1 MSLDARMQWALGSAV
16 VLSFL
21 LVLATL
27 FTTGE
32 IDRTNLLIRVATSDL
47 REQNAREAALR
58 DLRTAIG
65 TVTRRAERGE
75 PVTLWEAA
83 ALEAKTHDSARAAFG
98 LDHRSARVAFELGEA
113 DRHAATF
120 GESARELLRAA
131 RGARGDVGRNLPN
144 YLRDLRALEEAQT
157 RVRHSLARDADAAS
171 TRNLQLLRR
180 WQAAFADGALLLIA
194 IVAMLAFW
202 VRREVVA
209 PIRRLNDLLRSA
221 TPECGGV
228 GKPSA
233 GMSEIGALA
242 DGVAALRCVLAE
254 REEAVARLEVTSSHD
269 ALTGLSNRLLF
280 DERLP
285 AALAAA
291 NATGEDVALIC
302 IDIDRFKE
310 INDAL
315 GHGEGDQVLRQVAAM
330 LRGVCDDETVSRIG
344 GDEFT
349 IIQTGK
355 DQPAAAKSL
364 VGRLMKAMN
373 DYRLA
378 HSVSVSISVGAA
390 IFPRDGESDQAL
402 RHHADLALYRAKND
416 GRGRACF
423 FGALETTAPEGQ
435 GTGASSLALDLPAAI
450 RTGELA
456 VAYQPKLHAR
466 TNQVTSAEALVR
478 WNHPTRGQV
487 QPDDFISIAE
497 QTGQIRALT
506 EWMLRQTIADQ
517 AWLAARGQEVELYV
531 NISAPLLG
539 DMDFADTLL
548 RIVADRAG
556 VIGLEITETAIID
569 DPQSTLAHLH
579 RFVDAGLK
587 IAIDDYG
594 AGWSSLSYLKQLPAH
609 ELKIDRAFISDISR
623 SHRDPLLVRST
634 IDLAHALGM
643 EVTAEGVDTG
653 AALALLKVMGCDLI
667 QGFLVSKPLTLDA
680 LAAFLADDA
689 SLAHLDRMP
698 LGFGAKPGPA
708 AREISPV
715 KGNS

>member
-16 VLSFL
+16 LLSFL

-32 IDRTNLLIRVATSDL
+32 IDRTNLLVRVATSDL
-47 REQNAREAALR
+47 REQNARETALR
-58 DLRTAIG
+58 DLRTEIG
-65 TVTRRAERGE
+65 TVTRRAER
-75 PVTLWEAA
+75 VTPREAA
-83 ALEAKTHDSARAAFG
+83 VFG
-98 LDHRSARVAFELGEA
+98 HQASSPDLSTRNRSRRVAAELAEVNRLTAG
-113 DRHAATF
+113 F
-120 GESARELLRAA
+120 GESARDLLQAA
-131 RGARGDVGRNLPN
+131 RGSREDVGKHLPA
-144 YLRDLRALEEAQT
+144 YLRDLKALEEAQT
-157 RVRHSLARDADAAS
+157 RVRHSLTRDADMAS
-171 TRNLQLLRR
+171 TRNFELLQR
-180 WQAAFADGALLLIA
+180 WQAAFAGGALLLIL
-194 IVAMLAFW
+194 IVAALTFW
-202 VRREVVA
+202 VRRDIVA
-209 PIRRLNDLLRSA
+209 PISRLNRLLRRVV
-221 TPECGGV
+221 PECGDAEDRPA
-228 GKPSA
+228 GK
-233 GMSEIGALA
+233 SEIGALA
-242 DGVAALRCVLAE
+242 DGVAALQSVLAE
-254 REEAVARLEVTSSHD
+254 REEAVARLEVTSRHD

-280 DERLP
+280 DGRLP
-285 AALAAA
+285 TALATAA
-291 NATGEDVALIC
+291 ERGEEAALIC
-302 IDIDRFKE
+302 IDIDRFKD

-315 GHGEGDQVLRQVAAM
+315 GHGQGDEVLRQVAAM
-330 LRGVCDDETVSRIG
+330 LRDACDDEIVSRIG
-344 GDEFT
+344 GDEFA

-355 DQPAAAKSL
+355 NQPAAARAL
-364 VGRLMKAMN
+364 VGRLMKAM
-373 DYRLA
+373 DEHRLVN
-378 HSVSVSISVGAA
+378 SVSVSISVGAA
-390 IFPRDGESDQAL
+390 IYPRDGNSGQLL

-423 FGALETTAPEGQ
+423 FGALEATASEGH

-487 QPDDFISIAE
+487 QPDDFIHIAE

-506 EWMLRQTIADQ
+506 EWMLRQTIVDQ
-517 AWLAARGQEVELYV
+517 ARLAERGQEVELYV

-539 DMDFADTLL
+539 DAEFADTLL
-548 RIVADRAG
+548 RIAADRTG

-587 IAIDDYG
+587 VAIDDYG

-680 LAAFLADDA
+680 FAAFLADEDN
-689 SLAHLDRMP
+689 LAHLDRMSI
-698 LGFGAKPGPA
+698 GFGGKSDGPA
-708 AREISPV
+708 KVVTPINAKV
-715 KGNS
+715 

>member
-27 FTTGE
+27 FTTGD
-32 IDRTNLLIRVATSDL
+32 IDRTNLLVRVATSDL

-65 TVTRRAERGE
+65 VVTRRAERGE
-75 PVTLWEAA
+75 PVTPREAA
-83 ALEAKTHDSARAAFG
+83 VLQAKTYGSALSVEGRSRGVAAG
-98 LDHRSARVAFELGEA
+98 LAEVERRTGS
-113 DRHAATF
+113 F
-120 GESARELLRAA
+120 GESARNLLQAA
-131 RGARGDVGRNLPN
+131 RGSREDVGTRLPD
-144 YLRDLRALEEAQT
+144 YLRDLKALEEAQT
-157 RVRHSLARDADAAS
+157 RVRHALARDADAAS
-171 TRNLQLLRR
+171 IRNLQLLRR
-180 WQAAFADGALLLIA
+180 WQAAFTGGALLLIT
-194 IVAMLAFW
+194 IVAALAYW
-202 VRREVVA
+202 VRRDVVA

-221 TPECGGV
+221 APECGDADE
-228 GKPSA
+228 SLA
-233 GMSEIGALA
+233 TMSEVGALA
-242 DGVAALRCVLAE
+242 AAVSALQCVLAE
-254 REEAVARLEVTSSHD
+254 REDAVARLEVTSRHD
-269 ALTGLSNRLLF
+269 ALTGLSNRSLF
-280 DERLP
+280 DSRLP
-285 AALAAA
+285 AALTAAEQA
-291 NATGEDVALIC
+291 GEDVALIC

-315 GHGEGDQVLRQVAAM
+315 GHGEGDEVLRQVATM
-330 LRGVCDDETVSRIG
+330 LRDVCDDETVSRIG

-355 DQPAAAKSL
+355 DQPAAAKTL
-364 VGRLMKAMN
+364 IGRLMKAMD

-378 HSVSVSISVGAA
+378 NGVSASISVGAA
-390 IFPRDGESDQAL
+390 IYPRDGESDQVL
-402 RHHADLALYRAKND
+402 RHHADLALYRAKHD

-423 FGALETTAPEGQ
+423 FGALETTPLEGQ
-435 GTGASSLALDLPAAI
+435 GTGASSLALELPAAI

-487 QPDDFISIAE
+487 QPNDFISIAE

-506 EWMLRQTIADQ
+506 EWMLRRTIADQ
-517 AWLAARGQEVELYV
+517 AWLAARGQEVELHV

-539 DMDFADTLL
+539 DADFADALL
-548 RIVADRAG
+548 RIAADRTG

-680 LAAFLADDA
+680 LAEFLADDA

-698 LGFGAKPGPA
+698 LEFGSRPGA
-708 AREISPV
+708 APKVISPV